1 MITQA
6 KINEIVNRI
15 VWNYKPEQII
25 LFGSYAYG
33 NPNENSDLDLFIIKE
48 TDKNPP
54 DRTREVL
61 KYLRGSNVAV
71 DVVVYTKKEYE
82 TYSQSPYTLEY
93 TISKKGKPIYM
104 TLTKQEIIKEWFAKA
119 DQDLG
124 TAKLIATHIP
134 EYIDTV
140 CFHCQQAAEKYLK
153 AYLIQLEIEFPKT
166 HQLGKLLDLISSK
179 ENISEEEYDKAE
191 YLEAYAVEI
200 RYPFARYTP
209 TGVDTDT
216 SIEYAEFFRKLIA
229 GKLEIN

>member
-6 KINEIVNRI
+6 KINDIVERI
-15 VWNYKPEQII
+15 VFNYKPEQII

-33 NPNENSDLDLFIIKE
+33 NPNEDSDLDLFIIKE

-61 KYLRGSNVAV
+61 KYLRGSKVPV
-71 DVVVYTKKEYE
+71 DVVVYTKSEYQE
-82 TYSQSPYTLEY
+82 FLQSPNTLVY
-93 TISKKGKPIYM
+93 NISKKGKPIYM
-104 TLTKQEIIKEWFAKA
+104 TLTKQEIIKEWFEKA

-124 TAKLIATHIP
+124 TAKLIAMHIP
-134 EYIDTV
+134 KYIDTV

-153 AYLIQLEIEFPKT
+153 AYLIYLDIEYPKT
-166 HQLGKLLDLISSK
+166 HQLGKLLDLISEK
-179 ENISEEEYDKAE
+179 ENVLDEAYERAE

-209 TGVDTDT
+209 TEIDTNT
-216 SIEYAEFFRKLIA
+216 SIQYAEYFRNMISENMGL
-229 GKLEIN
+229 